1 MNGKMPRE
9 GVIFG
14 LLAVWTT
21 LVHILRVYKVVSR
34 VYLVTCS
41 KQVYNIGY
49 FVSKDLQNSIIS
61 LRYNI

>member
-21 LVHILRVYKVVSR
+21 LMYTIPLLRTSRPVKVP
-34 VYLVTCS
+34 
-41 KQVYNIGY
+41 KIGNQA
-49 FVSKDLQNSIIS
+49 DLKMALS
-61 LRYNI
+61 LHS